1 MLILQLIVQSQSKQ
15 RIVRAKVTRIHIF
28 KPINSIKRILKIIA
42 KIVAIVLL
50 LFFILFLVVSIPAV
64 QTQLGRYATG
74 VLNEDFK
81 TDINIGRVGLQLNG
95 DIELKNILI
104 RDYKKDTLIS
114 VGELNSSIISFRN
127 LYNSKLNFGDIDLQN
142 VVFNLKTYKGE
153 QDTNLDVFVDKF
165 DDDNPRE
172 GASEFLFSSSDVSIK
187 NGVFRLI
194 DENLETPKIFEFTQ
208 LNANTTNFLINGPEV
223 SSRINKFSFKD
234 SRGIAVKNLI
244 ANFEYT
250 LDHMSFGDLNI
261 KTELSELKGDL
272 RFNYKREDLKYF
284 TDKVNIEASFKD
296 SDISLTELNVFF
308 DEFGT
313 NQHAAFNADLS
324 GTLNDLQATNLNVST
339 TSNTRIIGEITFKN
353 LFSNEEDSFVL
364 QGKFQN
370 LASNYYDLTALLP
383 KILGN
388 SIPSVIS
395 KVGNFKI
402 QGSSFITAKRVEADI
417 EINTDLGF
425 IKSDLE
431 LTNIDD
437 IDNANYVGKIILDKF
452 NIGKLINNPLVKN
465 TSLNLD
471 VDGKGFTIDNLR
483 TDVKGDVFV
492 LDYNGYTYRDISLSG
507 DLGNNIFNGIL
518 KAEDLNLQLDF
529 NGLVDFS
536 EDLKKFDFKANVGYA
551 NLNKLNFVTRDSISE
566 FRGFVSMIAT
576 GSTLDNATGEINIQ
590 NTTYK
595 NQDSNYSFQDFDIV
609 SSFEDSERT
618 ISINS
623 PDIINGKITGKFNTK
638 DVLELVENSVGSIYT
653 NFVPNAV
660 EKGQYLNFRFNIYSK
675 IAAVF
680 FKDLTLGKNT
690 FIEGRIETD
699 EKGFDL
705 KFNSPEIKFQE
716 YFAHNINVK
725 IDNSNPLFNTY
736 IEIDSLGTGIYNAS
750 HFSLINVT
758 KRDTL
763 LIKSEFKGGHNNTD
777 DFNLNLFYTIDDTNE
792 SVVGIKKSDVR
803 FKGYDW
809 FLNSE
814 KDTLNKVRFDRKF
827 KAFEIFPIKINQG
840 NEEILLSGKV
850 NDSVNKNF
858 NIDFKDVQLVKITP
872 RIDSLALRGIVNGKL
887 DILQTNGIY
896 LPKSNVEV
904 SGLFVNDYDLGNLK
918 AQIEGNNSITNYSVD
933 VSLINDNLKSLDA
946 KGTIDVAENN
956 PVIDLDVTF
965 EEFLLDPLNPLGE
978 GVINNIR
985 GLVSGNARVSGSL
998 NKPSIDGELLLD
1010 RAGLSIPYL
1019 NVDYGFD
1026 FDSKVTLSGQ
1036 QFIFNNVAMTD
1047 SKYFSK
1053 GQLNG
1058 FIEHNNFSDW
1068 KLGLDLSTNR
1078 LLVLNTEESEDEL
1091 YYGTGFISGQAE
1103 IKGPTDQ
1110 LVIQV
1115 KNGRTEAGT
1124 EFFIPLN
1131 DSESFGDNSF
1141 IHFLS
1146 PEEKAARIKGE
1157 ITEIIEVKGLVLDFD
1172 LNVNRNA
1179 TIEIVIDKEAGS
1191 TIKGKGEGTL
1201 NFLINTNGT
1210 FNMWGD
1216 FAVYEGFYNFK
1227 YGGFVEK
1234 KFKVE
1239 QGGSIVWEGDPM
1251 SAQLNL
1257 KAIYQGNAN
1266 PSVLLDN
1273 PISRSIDVEVEIHLT
1288 GPLEQPD
1295 PQFDFRFPG
1304 VSSTVKSELDYRLS
1318 SRDERNN
1325 QALIFLASGG
1335 FSSGVRGANFTGTIS
1350 ERLTGIVNNL
1360 FGSGDGNLDVGFDFE
1375 IGQDTP
1381 EIQTNNK
1388 VGVTLQT
1395 KISDKILVNGKVGV
1409 PFGSASQTVISGDV
1423 QIDLLLNE
1431 DGTLRAKVFNR
1442 ENSIR
1447 NFGEEIGYTQGVG
1460 LSYNV
1465 EFDSFKELL
1474 QIIFSGKNRKDKKAR
1489 EEDEENEEENNSLLP
1504 KFITMKEEKSKRKS

>member
-1 MLILQLIVQSQSKQ
+1 M
-15 RIVRAKVTRIHIF
+15 A
-28 KPINSIKRILKIIA
+28 II
-42 KIVAIVLL
+42 LL

-64 QTQLGRYATG
+64 QTHLGKLVTDR
-74 VLNEDFK
+74 LNEDFK
-81 TDINIGRVGLQLNG
+81 TDINVGRVGLQLNG
-95 DIELKNILI
+95 DIELKDILI

-114 VGELNSSIISFRN
+114 IGELNSSIISFKN
-127 LYNSKLNFGDIDLQN
+127 LYNSKLNFGDIDLQD

-153 QDTNLDVFVDKF
+153 SDTNLDVFVAKF
-165 DDDNPRE
+165 DDDNPRV
-172 GASEFLFSSSDVSIK
+172 GPSEFLFSSSDVSIE
-187 NGVFRLI
+187 NGIFRLI
-194 DENLETPKIFEFTQ
+194 DENLETPKIFEFSE

-223 SSRINKFSFKD
+223 SSRINKFSFRD
-234 SRGIAVKNLI
+234 SRGIAVKNLM

-250 LDHMSFGDLNI
+250 LNHMSFGDLNI
-261 KTELSELKGDL
+261 KTELSDLKGDL
-272 RFNYKREDLKYF
+272 RFNYNREDLKYF
-284 TDKVNIEASFKD
+284 KDKVNVVASFKD

-313 NQHAAFNADLS
+313 DQHAAFNADLS
-324 GTLNDLQATNLNVST
+324 GTLNNLEATNLNVST
-339 TSNTRIIGEITFKN
+339 TSNTRIIGDITFKN
-353 LFSNEEDSFVL
+353 LFSNDEDSFAL
-364 QGKFQN
+364 RGTFQN
-370 LASNYYDLTALLP
+370 LASNYNDLTALLP
-383 KILGN
+383 RLLGN

-402 QGSSFITAKRVEADI
+402 QGTSFITAKSVEADI

-425 IKSDLE
+425 IKSDLQ
-431 LTNIDD
+431 LTNIDN
-437 IDNANYVGKIILDKF
+437 IDNANYTGNIVLDEF
-452 NIGKLINNPLVKN
+452 NIGELINDPLVKT

-471 VDGKGFTIDNLR
+471 VNGKGFTLNNLR
-483 TDVKGDVFV
+483 TGVKGDVFV
-492 LDYNGYTYRDISLSG
+492 LDYNNYTYKDISLSG
-507 DLGNNIFNGIL
+507 DLGNKIFNGIV

-536 EDLKKFDFKANVGYA
+536 NDLKKFDFKAKVGYA

-566 FRGFVSMIAT
+566 FRGLVSMTALGT
-576 GSTLDNATGEINIQ
+576 NLDNATGTINIE

-595 NQDSNYSFQDFDIV
+595 NQDGSYNFQDFDIV
-609 SSFEDSERT
+609 SSFDNNERT
-618 ISINS
+618 IAINS
-623 PDIINGKITGKFNTK
+623 PDIINGKITGQFKTK
-638 DVLELVENSVGSIYT
+638 DILGLVENSVGSIYT
-653 NFVPNAV
+653 NYVPNIV
-660 EKGQYLNFRFNIYSK
+660 EKDQYIDFRFNIYSK

-699 EKGFDL
+699 EKGFEL
-705 KFNSPEIKFQE
+705 TFNSPEIKFKE
-716 YFAHNINVK
+716 YFANNINVT

-736 IEIDSLGTGIYNAS
+736 VEIDSLSAGIYNAS
-750 HFSLINVT
+750 QFSLINVT

-763 LIKSEFKGGHNNTD
+763 LIKSEFKGGTNNTD
-777 DFNLNLFYTIDDTNE
+777 KFNLNLFYTIDETNQ
-792 SVVGIKKSDVR
+792 SVVGFRKSDVR
-803 FKGYDW
+803 FKGFDW
-809 FLNSE
+809 LLNAE
-814 KDTLNKVRFDRKF
+814 KDTLNKIRFDRKF
-827 KAFEIFPIKINQG
+827 QSFDIFPVRITQG
-840 NEEILLSGKV
+840 DEEIMVSGKV
-850 NDSVNKNF
+850 KDSANKDF

-872 RIDSLALRGIVNGKL
+872 RIDSLALKGIVNGKL
-887 DILQTNGIY
+887 DVVQNKGVY

-904 SGLFVNDYDLGNLK
+904 SNLFVNEYDLGKLRAN
-918 AQIEGNNSITNYSVD
+918 IEGNNSITNYSVD
-933 VSLINDNLKSLDA
+933 VTLVNDNLKSLDA
-946 KGTIDVAENN
+946 KGTIDVSQKN
-956 PVIDLDVTF
+956 PTIDLDVSF

-985 GLVSGNARVSGSL
+985 GLVSGYANVTGSL
-998 NKPSIDGELLLD
+998 NKPAIYGELLLD

-1026 FDSKVTLSGQ
+1026 FDSKVSLRGQ
-1036 QFIFNNVAMTD
+1036 QFIFNDVAMTD

-1053 GQLNG
+1053 GSLNG
-1058 FIEHNNFSDW
+1058 FIAHDNFSDW
-1068 KLGLDLSTNR
+1068 KLGLELDTDR

-1091 YYGTGFISGQAE
+1091 YYGTGFISGRAE

-1110 LVIQV
+1110 LTIKVI
-1115 KNGRTEAGT
+1115 NGRTEAGT

-1157 ITEIIEVKGLVLDFD
+1157 VTEQIEVKGLVLDFD
-1172 LNVNRNA
+1172 LNVNQNA

-1191 TIKGKGEGTL
+1191 TIKGRGVGGL

-1216 FAVYEGFYNFK
+1216 FVVYDGTYNFK

-1251 SAQLNL
+1251 NAELNL
-1257 KAIYQGNAN
+1257 KALYEGNAN

-1273 PISRSIDVEVEIHLT
+1273 PINQSIDVEVEIHLT
-1288 GPLEQPD
+1288 GKLEQPD
-1295 PQFDFRFPG
+1295 PQFDFRFPN

-1325 QALIFLASGG
+1325 QALIFLATGG

-1360 FGSGDGNLDVGFDFE
+1360 FGSSNGNLDVGFDFE

-1381 EIQTNNK
+1381 ELQTNNK

-1395 KISDKILVNGKVGV
+1395 KISEKVLVNGKVGV

-1447 NFGEEIGYTQGVG
+1447 NFGDEIGYTQGIG

-1465 EFDSFKELL
+1465 EFDTFKELL
-1474 QIIFSGKNRKDKKAR
+1474 QLIFSGKNRKDKDSHKKEEQKQEK
-1489 EEDEENEEENNSLLP
+1489 EEDLMPEYM
-1504 KFITMKEEKSKRKS
+1504 TMKEKQSKTKS